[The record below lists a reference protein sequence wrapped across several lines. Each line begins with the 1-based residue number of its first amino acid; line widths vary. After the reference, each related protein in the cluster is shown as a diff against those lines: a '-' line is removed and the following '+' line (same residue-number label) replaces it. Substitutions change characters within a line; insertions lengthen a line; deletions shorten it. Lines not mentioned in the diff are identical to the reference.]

1 MSAHEPFS
9 PVSSYTCLN
18 NHHPLFFLS
27 PSHTYITT
35 SDRLNGFFSGGLRF
49 QEEHVCT
56 IEKTWESFIQSNQ
69 LGGIIW
75 KGQKH
80 KMKVFFWFFLRIRRG
95 NIIWGSIFHLT
106 EFTEERDVVVCIIF
120 CLFLFLE
127 NISHTRRHTHQRQTK
142 EKALR
147 FLRITLS
154 LFLFPWE
161 QFHQLP
167 ASQMHLKTT
176 HTNTNPYFYLCV

>member
-35 SDRLNGFFSGGLRF
+35 SDRLNGFFWWIEVSRGTCVYYWKDLRVI
-49 QEEHVCT
+49 QS
-56 IEKTWESFIQSNQ
+56 IESTWGNYLKGTKTQNESF
-69 LGGIIW
+69 
-75 KGQKH
+75 
-80 KMKVFFWFFLRIRRG
+80 FFFIRIRRG

-142 EKALR
+142 EKAQR

-176 HTNTNPYFYLCV
+176 HTNTNPFFYLCV